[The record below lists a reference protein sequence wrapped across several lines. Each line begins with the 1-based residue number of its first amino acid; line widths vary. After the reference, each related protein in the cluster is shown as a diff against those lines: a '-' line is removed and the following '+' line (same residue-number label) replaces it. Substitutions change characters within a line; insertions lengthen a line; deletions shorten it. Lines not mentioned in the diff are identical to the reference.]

1 MIQQLPNEEKNSI
14 GLIRWQR
21 ALPFSVLI
29 SAVILSFYFYW
40 FVIANRYLIF
50 LYTHLGAGPFDGLTN
65 GRYWM
70 AGFVATGFIMVG
82 YTIFNWYLARI
93 AGLRYRT
100 YHPPVWWHVWLLCLL
115 PNTIGIFVITM
126 PLGRPPLTFNLM
138 FALGLTT
145 AIGLAFAL
153 QPSQLVV
160 KRPFELV
167 WLAVASV
174 GLMPALLLLR
184 AVELPSRGL
193 ANTEY
198 ALILGVATPIMGFA
212 WVVVVSWAHTK
223 FTTHNWKVFELLIAG
238 FCFCYLLLPIVHHI
252 FFTPPNG
259 RYITTSGNFFAEG
272 WLIQLAAIATTVFTA
287 FVAVQ
292 VGKRATK

>member
-1 MIQQLPNEEKNSI
+1 MIEPLPNEEKSI
-14 GLIRWQR
+14 DFNWRR
-21 ALPFSVLI
+21 ALPFSLLI
-29 SAVILSFYFYW
+29 SVVILTFYFYW

-70 AGFVATGFIMVG
+70 AGFVATGFVMIG
-82 YTIFNWYLARI
+82 YIILNWYLARI
-93 AGLRYRT
+93 AGMRYRT
-100 YHPPVWWHVWLLCLL
+100 YHPPVWWHVWLLSLL

-126 PLGRPPLTFNLM
+126 PLGRPPLPLNLM
-138 FALGLTT
+138 FALCLTT

-153 QPSQLVV
+153 QPGQLVV
-160 KRPFELV
+160 KRPYELI

-184 AVELPSRGL
+184 AVELPGRGL

-198 ALILGVATPIMGFA
+198 ALILGIAAPIFGLIWTVA
-212 WVVVVSWAHTK
+212 VSWAHAK
-223 FTTHNWKVFELLIAG
+223 FTAQNWKVIELLIAG
-238 FCFCYLLLPIVHHI
+238 FCFCYLFLPVVHHI

-259 RYITTSGNFFAEG
+259 HYITTSGNFFAES
-272 WLIQLAAIATTVFTA
+272 WFIQTISIFTAIFTA
-287 FVAVQ
+287 FIAVQ
-292 VGKRATK
+292 VGKRFSK